1 MAGGALRQQGVV
13 RVKNVPV
20 AVAVAGVEHRQ
31 RLDAHGVL
39 ELLEALRTAH
49 AVPLLDLPELA
60 DASVTNRKHPP
71 ANTHRWPV
79 DRVKNF
85 AVNRPTEVAPK
96 PNLERRQP
104 PLQIEPF
111 AIDLVLVF
119 VFRIKFEFE
128 DVNKIRL
135 VDRVSPGDVLVVAKE
150 DDRRTGEQAAVDIL
164 PLLADQMRL
173 IPSHRAGPR
182 LM

>member
-1 MAGGALRQQGVV
+1 M
-13 RVKNVPV
+13 
-20 AVAVAGVEHRQ
+20 
-31 RLDAHGVL
+31 DAHGVL

-60 DASVTNRKHPP
+60 DASVTNRENLII
-71 ANTHRWPV
+71 NTHRGPV

-85 AVNRPTEVAPK
+85 AVNCPTEVAPK

-173 IPSHRAGPR
+173 VPSDRAGPR
-182 LM
+182 LVRVDADARGLVGGAAWTDGDEV